1 VFHLEN
7 RCNNR
12 LNIFYDFVNTILIF
26 ILTAIP
32 IYFTFVN
39 IVHGYKIKL
48 VIMLIY
54 LIIMVGVILY
64 VKSKYEDQKNKNLQR
79 VDECIKIIEDI
90 IRKDVDNDEIF
101 HRIPNIFKK

>member
-1 VFHLEN
+1 
-7 RCNNR
+7 
-12 LNIFYDFVNTILIF
+12 
-26 ILTAIP
+26 
-32 IYFTFVN
+32 
-39 IVHGYKIKL
+39 
-48 VIMLIY
+48 
-54 LIIMVGVILY
+54 MVGVILY

>member
-1 VFHLEN
+1 
-7 RCNNR
+7 
-12 LNIFYDFVNTILIF
+12 
-26 ILTAIP
+26 
-32 IYFTFVN
+32 
-39 IVHGYKIKL
+39 
-48 VIMLIY
+48 MLIY